1 MKATGKSVRFT
12 ENIRAYLKEKF
23 VDGEETG
30 RKANASGV
38 ARQIKTLRTA
48 TRKKI
53 FAQDEW
59 IAEKKDLCKSYW
71 KPKRKIG
78 VATQFFRDN

>member
-1 MKATGKSVRFT
+1 MKATRKSVRLT
-12 ENIRAYLKEKF
+12 ENIKAYLKEKF
-23 VDGEETG
+23 VEGEETD

-48 TRKKI
+48 TREKI

-59 IAEKKDLCKSYW
+59 I
-71 KPKRKIG
+71 
-78 VATQFFRDN
+78 VAHQVA